1 MSWSLV
7 PAARFADHAAT
18 WSGLNIAGPA
28 APLLSPEF
36 VLPLLKEFGSGNEW
50 LAMWRKDNE
59 VVVMTIVCPRRA
71 GVWETFQPSQA
82 PVTLWLEQP
91 GALAPEDLP
100 RLLDALIRT
109 LPGGALLLGMTQC
122 DPAVTRQPE
131 DSDRITVLPYLDTA
145 RVALQG
151 EFADYW
157 NGRGK
162 NLRANMK
169 KQRAKLL
176 KEGIATRM
184 EVTRDAEG
192 MAAAVADFGRLE
204 SAGWKSKEG
213 TSVHLDNAQGRFYRA
228 MLEGMA
234 KRGNAAVY
242 RYWFDDRLVA
252 VNLCVEGGD
261 SVIILK
267 TTYDESLG
275 SQYSPAFLLL
285 EELCQ
290 HLFALRR
297 FKGLEFYGKVMEWH
311 RRWSDEVRTL
321 YHVNSYRWSGLRRL
335 HHAWQRRA
343 EHRNLAAAT
352 PAGAATATTA
362 ATTEQSME

>member
-18 WSGLNIAGPA
+18 WAALNVAGPA

-36 VLPLLKEFGSGNEW
+36 VQPLLTEFGRGDEW
-50 LAMWRKDNE
+50 LAMWRQDGA
-59 VVVMTIVCPRRA
+59 VAVMTIVRPRRV

-82 PVTLWLEQP
+82 PVTLWIERA
-91 GALAPEDLP
+91 GALAPADLP

-122 DPAVTRQPE
+122 DPAVIRQPSE
-131 DSDRITVLPYLDTA
+131 SARITVLPYLDTA

-162 NLRANMK
+162 NLRTNMK
-169 KQRAKLL
+169 KQRARLL

-184 EVTRDAEG
+184 EVTREAGG

-204 SAGWKSKEG
+204 SAGWKSGVG
-213 TSVHLDNAQGRFYRA
+213 TSVRPHNAQGRFYRA

-234 KRGNAAVY
+234 ERGDAAVY
-242 RYWFDDRLVA
+242 RYWFDQRLVA

-297 FKGLEFYGKVMEWH
+297 FKGLEFYGKAMEWH
-311 RRWSDEVRTL
+311 RRWSDEIRTL
-321 YHVNSYRWSGLRRL
+321 YHVNSYRWDGLRSL
-335 HHAWQRRA
+335 HRAWQKRALRRDLA
-343 EHRNLAAAT
+343 PAIAAAV
-352 PAGAATATTA
+352 
-362 ATTEQSME
+362 TEAPME